1 MLRHRRVIAC
11 LLVSGLATAVAQE
24 ASDSFYRAIRNN
36 DLASLRSLIK
46 TSGVNTR
53 DQRESTPLMYA
64 AAYGSIDAMKLLLGA
79 GAAVNSKNAFGATAL
94 MWCANDFAKV
104 GLLVEKGADVNA
116 RSKQGRTPLVI
127 AAAHSG
133 NFEVVKFLVEHGANL
148 SNRKSAAEE
157 HAAAAPEAS
166 GLPASRKTAS
176 SVLAEAADAND
187 TETLRYLIEKGAD
200 VDARNEIGD
209 TPLLLAASYGNVEI
223 VKLLLTKGADVNAV
237 DAPEGMRVKNGP
249 LTLGN
254 FTPLLY
260 AAAYGGYDTVKILL
274 DAGANVNA
282 QDVRGMTPLMLAIA
296 TDRPDVGVIRLLL
309 KRGAHANVKSK
320 AGETA
325 ADWARKFND
334 APVLEALGL
343 PKNQVATAPVA
354 LPAEEAKL
362 GSPKEAAA
370 KSLALLQ
377 HASET
382 FFKEGGCVSCHAQ
395 NLTGLAVTLA
405 RANGFKVDEAAA
417 AQQLRSVK
425 LQWAAFEQGLLQRLD
440 PPGAVDTM
448 MYSLLHLS
456 LENTPPDR
464 AIDAL
469 IHNMAGEQRK
479 DGSWHFS
486 VAARPP
492 MEDGDFSRTALS
504 VRALSVYGPAGR
516 KAEFEERIQ
525 RAAAWL
531 KAADPRTTED
541 RNMQLLGLRWA
552 GFDRGLLDDL
562 LRKLVALQRPSGG
575 WAQTSNLAPDA
586 YATATTL
593 YTMPEMGIPVTDPV
607 YRRGAE
613 YLLRT
618 QLPDG
623 SWHVASRSPK
633 FQPYFQSGFPHG
645 HDQWIS
651 SSATAW
657 ATVALTYAA
666 AESAVRAGRQKEN
679 SPEPA
684 NQP

>member
-1 MLRHRRVIAC
+1 MLRNRRVIAC
-11 LLVSGLATAVAQE
+11 LLLSGLGIAVAQE

-46 TSGVNTR
+46 TSDVNTK

-79 GAAVNSKNAFGATAL
+79 GAAVNSKNAFDATAL
-94 MWCANDFAKV
+94 MWCANDLAKV
-104 GLLVEKGADVNA
+104 DLLVEKGTDVNA
-116 RSKQGRTPLVI
+116 RSKQGRTPLLI

-133 NFEVVKFLVEHGANL
+133 NFEVVKFLVEHGASL
-148 SNRKSAAEE
+148 SNHKSAAEE
-157 HAAAAPEAS
+157 HSAAAPAPS
-166 GLPASRKTAS
+166 GLPASRKTES

-187 TETLRYLIEKGAD
+187 TETVRYLIDKGAD
-200 VDARNEIGD
+200 VDARNKDGD

-223 VKLLLTKGADVNAV
+223 VKLLLAKGADFNAV
-237 DAPEGMRVKNGP
+237 DAGSMRVKNGP
-249 LTLGN
+249 IALGN

-260 AAAYGGYDTVKILL
+260 AAAYAGYDTVKILL
-274 DAGANVNA
+274 DAGAKVNA
-282 QDVRGMTPLMLAIA
+282 QDVRGMTPLMLAIG

-309 KRGAHANVKSK
+309 KRGADANVKSK

-325 ADWARKFND
+325 ADWARKFNY

-343 PKNQVATAPVA
+343 PKEQVAAAPVM
-354 LPAEEAKL
+354 LPAGETKL

-377 HASET
+377 RTSGS
-382 FFKEGGCVSCHAQ
+382 FFNEGGCVSCHAQ
-395 NLTGLAVTLA
+395 NLTALAVAVA

-417 AQQLRSVK
+417 AEQLKSVK
-425 LQWAAFEQGLLQRLD
+425 LQWAAFEQVLLQRLD
-440 PPGAVDTM
+440 PPGAVDTI
-448 MYSLLHLS
+448 MYALLHLS
-456 LENTPPDR
+456 LENAPPDR

-479 DGSWHFS
+479 DGSWHFA

-492 MEDGDFSRTALS
+492 LQDGDFSRTALS

-516 KAEFEERIQ
+516 KPEFEERIQ

-531 KAADPRTTED
+531 KAASPRTTED
-541 RNMQLLGLRWA
+541 RNMQLLGLKWA
-552 GFDRGLLDDL
+552 GSDSGSLDDL
-562 LRKLVALQRPSGG
+562 LRKLVALQRPNGG
-575 WAQTSNLAPDA
+575 WSQTSDLAPDA
-586 YATATTL
+586 YATGTTL
-593 YTMPEMGIPVTDPV
+593 YTMHEMGIPAVDPA
-607 YRRGAE
+607 YRRGVE

-623 SWHVASRSPK
+623 SWHVPSRSPK
-633 FQPYFQSGFPHG
+633 FQPYFQSGFPHD

-666 AESAVRAGRQKEN
+666 AESALRAGR
-679 SPEPA
+679 
-684 NQP
+684 